1 MGLLREFREFALR
14 GSVVDLAVGV
24 IIGAA
29 FGLITKSMVD
39 DILMPPIGKMIGNL
53 DFANLYISLSDAVDA
68 ANNAAMQKVAST
80 QPAVPGGVLSAFNT
94 ATRLPLAEARKLG
107 PVIAYGN
114 FITTLI
120 NFVIVAFCVFLII
133 KLVNAAMKRFASEP
147 PPPAPPTKEQELLTE
162 IRDLLKSRAT

>member
-1 MGLLREFREFALR
+1 MSLLKEFREFALR
-14 GSVVDLAVGV
+14 GNVIDLAVGV
-24 IIGAA
+24 IIGAS

-39 DILMPPIGKMIGNL
+39 DIIMPPIGKVIGNL
-53 DFANLYISLSDAVDA
+53 DFANLYVSLSDKVDA
-68 ANNAAMQKVAST
+68 ANQAAMHKVAST
-80 QPAVPGGVLSAFNT
+80 QPDVASGALSVFNT

-133 KLVNAAMKRFASEP
+133 KLVNSAMKRFATEP

-162 IRDLLKSRAT
+162 IRDLLKSRAG